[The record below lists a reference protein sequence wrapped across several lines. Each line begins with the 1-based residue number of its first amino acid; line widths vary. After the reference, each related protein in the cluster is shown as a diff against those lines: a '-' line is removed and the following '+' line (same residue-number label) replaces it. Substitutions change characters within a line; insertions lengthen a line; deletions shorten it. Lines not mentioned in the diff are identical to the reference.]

1 MKRNTL
7 LYIIGL
13 SLTFVVLFSCS
24 KNDDRVKSTEL
35 KDLKDSASFAL
46 GYLNGMQA
54 SMDKDAPV
62 NADLYARGFK
72 QAFSKDTDGVW
83 DTETMRSIIME
94 YARRTQENMQEKSFE
109 QAKPDLD
116 RANKFLEEN
125 AKTKD
130 IKTTQ
135 SGLQY
140 KIEKQGKGKKPIV
153 GNGDRVILQYT
164 QYELTEGNGWELIRT
179 NINKDGKRPGPT
191 GIDGLCLGV
200 KEALSMMNAGSHY
213 IIWFHPNLGYG
224 DSPKLQMYDLK
235 VLEVL
240 SE

>member
-1 MKRNTL
+1 MGL
-7 LYIIGL
+7 VLL
-13 SLTFVVLFSCS
+13 SLSSCS
-24 KNDDRVKSTEL
+24 TKDDRVKQNEL

-46 GYLNGMQA
+46 GYLNGLQA

-72 QAFSKDTDGVW
+72 QAYVKDTDGVW
-83 DTETMRSIIME
+83 DAETMKSIIME
-94 YARRTQENMQEKSFE
+94 YARKTQESIQEKSFQ

-116 RANKFLEEN
+116 RATKFLEQN
-125 AKTKD
+125 AKAQGV
-130 IKTTQ
+130 KTTP

-140 KIEKQGKGKKPIV
+140 KVEKQGKGKKPVI

-164 QYELTEGNGWELIRT
+164 QYELTEGNGWELVRT

-191 GIDGLCLGV
+191 GIDGLCEG
-200 KEALSMMNAGSHY
+200 EREGLSMMNAGSHY

-224 DSPKLQMYDLK
+224 DSPKLQMFDLK